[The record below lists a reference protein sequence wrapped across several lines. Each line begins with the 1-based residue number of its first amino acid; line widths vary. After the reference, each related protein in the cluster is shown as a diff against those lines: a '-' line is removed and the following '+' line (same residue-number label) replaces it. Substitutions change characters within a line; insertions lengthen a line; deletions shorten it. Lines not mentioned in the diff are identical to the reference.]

1 MWQAWLIIAG
11 IFFIG
16 EIITVGFLIFWVGVA
31 ALITAILS
39 IFVHNVIVQ
48 TVVFVI
54 TSTLLIFLT
63 KPLAK
68 KLTKSDGLQ
77 TNAYSIV
84 GKVGIVIKKITAHNV
99 GQVKVGSEIWTAT
112 SNNNLEIEEGIDVT
126 ITDIKGVKAIVEP
139 IKVESTK

>member
-31 ALITAILS
+31 ALITALLS
-39 IFVHNVIVQ
+39 VFVQNVIVQ

-68 KLTKSDGLQ
+68 KLTKSDGMN

-84 GKVGIVIKKITAHNV
+84 GKVGMVTKKITAHNV

-112 SNNNLEIEEGIDVT
+112 STNPLEIEEGVEVT

-139 IKVESTK
+139 LKVKV

>member
-1 MWQAWLIIAG
+1 MWQIWLIIAG

-31 ALITAILS
+31 ALITALLS
-39 IFVHNVIVQ
+39 VFVQNVIVQ

-68 KLTKSDGLQ
+68 KLTKADGMQ

-84 GKVGIVIKKITAHNV
+84 GKIGMVTKKITAHSV
-99 GQVKVGSEIWTAT
+99 GQVKVGSEIWSAT
-112 SNNNLEIEEGIDVT
+112 STNNLEIEEGMEVT
-126 ITDIKGVKAIVEP
+126 ITEIKGVKAIVEP
-139 IKVESTK
+139 LKVENTK